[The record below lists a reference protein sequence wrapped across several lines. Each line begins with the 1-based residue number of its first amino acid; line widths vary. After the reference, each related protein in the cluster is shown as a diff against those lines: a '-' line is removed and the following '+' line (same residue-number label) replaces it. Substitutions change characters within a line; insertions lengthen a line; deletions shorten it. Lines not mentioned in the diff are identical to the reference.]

1 MKINGLKM
9 NFYYFLQSRVIL
21 ITLLFSPINIYGQTE
36 NYYNIKNGLPSNNV
50 YNIKQDN
57 RGFIWATTDKGVVRY
72 DGKNFKLYT
81 VDQGLASNDNFAM
94 LIDSKDNVW
103 LYSFKAIS
111 KINKN
116 GKCQTFGNTKSYFS
130 HFVINKNDDIYY
142 SVLDSLH
149 PITNLGYYS
158 HYCLHEDYLYKLRL
172 STKSHFSSHGFILKN
187 SYITA
192 AWDFKGKNLTSLI
205 FQSNLFTSQSEEL
218 NINRY
223 YYFEDKLTF
232 EFIENEEELLVFSFE
247 KFNSIS
253 KRINNLGEYP
263 LNMTRIGTGNIFQD
277 GNLLYIVMNKG
288 IFTYNTKT
296 EVWSPFLKTPKATSI
311 IIDQEKN
318 VWVSTMGDGLVKYVN
333 LDIKTGK
340 ENIVKISS
348 DVVKKVSG
356 YKGHSLWI
364 ANSRNEILELKNRG
378 KKYAPDLIDLRFLE
392 TDQFGDVYFGGSNAV
407 YKNGSVFS
415 NFGFKAMDIDQDSIA
430 LTTTFGINFLN
441 KKDLKS
447 FRGYDNRQLTD
458 IKGRMYAIKLLR
470 GKFYSGNQQGFYWGT
485 PYIDK
490 LNPICLDDEH
500 ESVSVNAIEQTNDG
514 LIWVATEGNGLYV
527 LQNDRVIGHFDVE
540 LLDANIHALKT
551 DEKNRV
557 WLATRKGVN
566 LVQKIGQS
574 FQIRQFTSFH
584 GLPNDFVNDI
594 YCYADQL
601 YVATDEGLVKVDLNK
616 VKPSDFKLK
625 PPVYINTFKVMG
637 DSWQYAP
644 PDSLSTFKYNQNTV
658 NFEFSGIS
666 YKSNGNIRFEYK
678 LLPLVNNWIQTTN
691 DNITFNQL
699 KPGNYTFEVRAIDAI
714 GNVSEKP
721 AVCRFEIQKHFTG
734 TLWFKTLVVIFAL
747 WMVIFVVMKY
757 VQYKRSKAEESN
769 RVDKLISELRL
780 KSLQAQ
786 LNPHFIFNSLNAIQ
800 QFINAEN
807 KKSAN
812 DYLSKFARLMR
823 LYLNGSDTMFI
834 SLEQELEV
842 LKLYCNLEHLRFA
855 DKFQYSIQIEE
866 GLPLTQCKVPAM
878 LLQPYVENAIKHGLI
893 PAEKNN
899 KLLTIVVKSI
909 ENGIVCIIE
918 DNGIGRSKSLEM
930 KKGRS
935 TDHRSMGNKIS
946 KERLEMIRSLNL
958 GNISEI
964 ITDMVDPGGQI
975 SGTNVQIIITKS
987 KDDNP

>member
-1 MKINGLKM
+1 MVFKRVLILVLL
-9 NFYYFLQSRVIL
+9 FYQNVIL
-21 ITLLFSPINIYGQTE
+21 SQSNTFT
-36 NYYNIKNGLPSNNV
+36 IKNGLPSNNV
-50 YNIKQDN
+50 YAVKQDK

-72 DGKNFKLYT
+72 DGKSFKLYT

-103 LYSFKAIS
+103 LYSFKAITKLEPSGKLLNFECTKDYYGQFLINS
-111 KINKN
+111 KDEIFFTVLESTDPITKEGHFANYIIKDDSLFKMDFEFMSQRGSYTSYNYYMKDVLMYIQYDFRINETKLLKPEIVYGHKYITNDLKKDLGIFIPISTYTTFVPKFYYLSPNNAIAFSSLGYRIFKN
-116 GKCQTFGNTKSYFS
+116 GRLQSTQKFPFS
-130 HFVINKNDDIYY
+130 MEKKANGTDI
-142 SVLDSLH
+142 
-149 PITNLGYYS
+149 
-158 HYCLHEDYLYKLRL
+158 
-172 STKSHFSSHGFILKN
+172 
-187 SYITA
+187 
-192 AWDFKGKNLTSLI
+192 
-205 FQSNLFTSQSEEL
+205 
-218 NINRY
+218 
-223 YYFEDKLTF
+223 
-232 EFIENEEELLVFSFE
+232 
-247 KFNSIS
+247 
-253 KRINNLGEYP
+253 
-263 LNMTRIGTGNIFQD
+263 RIGNVFYVI
-277 GNLLYIVMNKG
+277 LNKG
-288 IFTYNTKT
+288 IYTFNHKT
-296 EVWSPFLKTPKATSI
+296 EVWSPFLNTPKASSI
-311 IIDQEKN
+311 IIDHEKN
-318 VWVSTMGDGLVKYVN
+318 VWVSTLGDGLVKYDN
-333 LDIKTGK
+333 LDIKTGR
-340 ENIVKISS
+340 ENVTKIST
-348 DVVKKVSG
+348 DAVKKVSG
-356 YKGHSLWI
+356 YKSQSLWI

-378 KKYAPDLIDLRFLE
+378 KKYAPDLTDLRFLE

-407 YKNGSVFS
+407 HKNGKVFS
-415 NFGFKAMDIDQDSIA
+415 TFSFKAMDLDRDSIA
-430 LTTTFGINFLN
+430 LTTAFGVNFLD
-441 KKDLKS
+441 KKHLKS
-447 FRGYDNRQLTD
+447 FRGSDNKQLTD
-458 IKGRMYAIKLLR
+458 VRGRMYAIKLLK

-485 PYIDK
+485 PYVDK

-584 GLPNDFVNDI
+584 GLPNDFVNDV

-721 AVCRFEIQKHFTG
+721 AVCRFVIQKHFTG
-734 TLWFKTLVVIFAL
+734 TLWFKTLVVFFAL

-964 ITDMVDPGGQI
+964 ITDIVDPGGQI
-975 SGTNVQIIITKS
+975 SGTNVQIMITKS

>member
-1 MKINGLKM
+1 LNRNLISRFLILSIFIYWSINLRG
-9 NFYYFLQSRVIL
+9 QSEI
-21 ITLLFSPINIYGQTE
+21 
-36 NYYNIKNGLPSNNV
+36 YYNIKNGLPSNNV
-50 YNIKQDN
+50 YSIKQDK

-72 DGKNFKLYT
+72 DGKKFKLYT

-103 LYSFKAIS
+103 LYSFKAIT

-130 HFVINKNDDIYY
+130 QFLINKDDEIFFSTVDSLNVITNIGTHSHFKISNNEIKKLPIPNSVNVSGYAILVNNEYTILFYDRKMEKLLAYQFIGGNIKGVNVKEILNDNLFSSSFFGLPDVINIDDLYFPFFKKFYVKSKGNIGERQYYPKNMIKVGSGNVVNYNE
-142 SVLDSLH
+142 LH
-149 PITNLGYYS
+149 FFIFNYGI
-158 HYCLHEDYLYKLRL
+158 
-172 STKSHFSSHGFILKN
+172 FSFN
-187 SYITA
+187 
-192 AWDFKGKNLTSLI
+192 GKN
-205 FQSNLFTSQSEEL
+205 
-218 NINRY
+218 
-223 YYFEDKLTF
+223 
-232 EFIENEEELLVFSFE
+232 
-247 KFNSIS
+247 
-253 KRINNLGEYP
+253 
-263 LNMTRIGTGNIFQD
+263 
-277 GNLLYIVMNKG
+277 
-288 IFTYNTKT
+288 NT
-296 EVWSPFLKTPKATSI
+296 WSPFLPINNPTSV
-311 IIDQEKN
+311 IIDHEKN
-318 VWVSTMGDGLVKYVN
+318 VWVSTMGDGLTKYVN

-340 ENIVKISS
+340 ENILKISS
-348 DVVKKVSG
+348 DAIKKVTG
-356 YKGHSLWI
+356 YKDQSLWI
-364 ANSRNEILELKNRG
+364 ANSRNEVLELNNRR
-378 KKYAPDLIDLRFLE
+378 KKYFPDLIDLRFLE
-392 TDQFGDVYFGGSNAV
+392 TDQYGDVYFGGSNAV
-407 YKNGSVFS
+407 HKNGKVFS
-415 NFGFKAMDIDQDSIA
+415 TFSFKAMDIDRDSIA
-430 LTTTFGINFLN
+430 LTTSFGFNFLN
-441 KKDLKS
+441 KKYLKS
-447 FRGYDNRQLTD
+447 FRGFDNRQLTD

-485 PYIDK
+485 PNIDK

-527 LQNDRVIGHFDVE
+527 LQDDRVIGHFDVE

-584 GLPNDFVNDI
+584 GLPNDFVNDV

-625 PPVYINTFKVMG
+625 PPVYINTFKVLG
-637 DSWQYAP
+637 DSWQYAS
-644 PDSLSTFKYNQNTV
+644 PDSLSTFNYNQNTV

-666 YKSNGNIRFEYK
+666 YKSNGNVRFEYR
-678 LLPLVNNWIQTTN
+678 LLPVITSWIQTTN

-714 GNVSEKP
+714 GNVSEKS
-721 AVCRFEIQKHFTG
+721 AVCRFVIQKHFSEQ
-734 TLWFKTLVVIFAL
+734 LWFRMILWLLALLSGVLLVV
-747 WMVIFVVMKY
+747 KY
-757 VQYKRSKAEESN
+757 MQYKRSKAEEAN
-769 RVDKLISELRL
+769 RIEKIISELRL
-780 KSLQAQ
+780 KSLQSQ

-800 QFINAEN
+800 QFINTEN

-834 SLEQELEV
+834 SLEQEIEV

-855 DKFQYSIQIEE
+855 DKFQYSIQVEE
-866 GLPLTQCKVPAM
+866 GLPLSQYKVPAM

-893 PAEKNN
+893 PTVKEN

-909 ENGIVCIIE
+909 EDGIVCIIE
-918 DNGIGRSKSLEM
+918 DNGMGRSKSMEM

-935 TDHRSMGNKIS
+935 TDHKSMGNKIS
-946 KERLEMIRSLNL
+946 KERLEMIRSLKL

-964 ITDMVDPGGQI
+964 ITDIVDQKGQI
-975 SGTNVQIIITKS
+975 SGTNVQIIITNNPKS
-987 KDDNP
+987 KLIS